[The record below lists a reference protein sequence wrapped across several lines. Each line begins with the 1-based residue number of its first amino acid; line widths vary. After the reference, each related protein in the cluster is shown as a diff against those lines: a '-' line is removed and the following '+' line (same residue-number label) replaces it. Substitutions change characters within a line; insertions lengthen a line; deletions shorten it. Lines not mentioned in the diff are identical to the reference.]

1 MAEHPTLPPR
11 SFGAS
16 TIQRIDVFLQ
26 REDNH
31 IRGSQ
36 VIARAAAF
44 LRPRLGAGAVLTGA
58 RFERTTANRV
68 LCLRDDVPPPE
79 GLSLIG
85 AADFALGAGDDRAVT
100 RLRFVE
106 LAESADCREA
116 GDAVAYEAFGAASR
130 PLCGSFAFAGL
141 ASFEDL
147 LTLMVRTAETV
158 HQDAIPGIQRIWLA
172 GFRRTALPLDGP
184 AMTAGTLSI
193 KHLRLT
199 GTVPRFRS
207 VSTVDLEG
215 AGGVGLAATITLGF
229 QAPAVPM
236 ASLLA
241 SA

>member
-1 MAEHPTLPPR
+1 MAERPISPPR
-11 SFGAS
+11 SLGAR

-68 LCLRDDVPPPE
+68 LCLRDEMPPPE

-85 AADFALGAGDDRAVT
+85 AADFALGEGDDRAVT
-100 RLRFVE
+100 RLRFAE
-106 LAESADCREA
+106 LAEPADCGESR
-116 GDAVAYEAFGAASR
+116 DAVAYEAFGAASR
-130 PLCGSFAFAGL
+130 PFCGSFAFAGL

-147 LTLMVRTAETV
+147 LTLMVRTVETV
-158 HQDAIPGIQRIWLA
+158 HQDAIPGIQGIWLA

-193 KHLRLT
+193 KHQRLT
-199 GTVPRFRS
+199 GSAPRFRS

-236 ASLLA
+236 AAPLA